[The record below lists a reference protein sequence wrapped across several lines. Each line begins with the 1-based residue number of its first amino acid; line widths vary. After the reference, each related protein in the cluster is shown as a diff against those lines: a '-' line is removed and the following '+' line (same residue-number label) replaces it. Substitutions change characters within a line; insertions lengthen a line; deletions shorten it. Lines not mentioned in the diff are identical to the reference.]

1 MRGILRDDERA
12 RVDEGVK
19 EIERRTGA
27 QIVVAVVERSDSYVE
42 LPWKAFA
49 LGASITCLVIFALGF
64 FAPYRASQATGFVAI
79 AGMLAFGGLC
89 ALLTVLM
96 PGFARL
102 FLSRYR
108 SETEARQYAESLFL
122 KREIFAT
129 AGRTGILLFVSLFEG
144 QAVLLPD
151 RGLAGSL
158 AGEPS
163 SPSSRQ
169 WRHRSP
175 AAGQARPSRRVS
187 AGSSTS
193 SGGQNWPVPGMRERT
208 NSPTRS
214 SRRGVHEKNILS
226 GLPFGDPPRSF
237 DGHGRRRALSH
248 GPGDR

>member
-1 MRGILRDDERA
+1 MRRVLTDDERV

-27 QIVVAVVERSDSYVE
+27 QVVVAVVKRSDSYVE

-49 LGASITCLVIFALGF
+49 LGASVTCLVILALGF
-64 FAPYRASQATGFVAI
+64 FAPYLPSQATGFVAM

-108 SETEARQYAESLFL
+108 TEVEVRQYAESLFL

-158 AGEPS
+158 TGDAVESVVAPMAASLSRGRTGEALEEGLG
-163 SPSSRQ
+163 RLLDILEGT
-169 WRHRSP
+169 
-175 AAGQARPSRRVS
+175 AS
-187 AGSSTS
+187 A
-193 SGGQNWPVPGMRERT
+193 
-208 NSPTRS
+208 
-214 SRRGVHEKNILS
+214 
-226 GLPFGDPPRSF
+226 
-237 DGHGRRRALSH
+237 
-248 GPGDR
+248 GPGDAGENELPDEVIEERGA

>member
-79 AGMLAFGGLC
+79 VGMLAFGGLC

-158 AGEPS
+158 AGDAIESVVAPMAAS
-163 SPSSRQ
+163 LSRG
-169 WRHRSP
+169 RTGEALEKGLGRLLDIL
-175 AAGQARPSRRVS
+175 
-187 AGSSTS
+187 
-193 SGGQNWPVPGMRERT
+193 GGAE
-208 NSPTRS
+208 
-214 SRRGVHEKNILS
+214 L
-226 GLPFGDPPRSF
+226 
-237 DGHGRRRALSH
+237 A
-248 GPGDR
+248 GPGDAGENELPDEVIEERRA